1 MTNVQQKLFEVGIIP
16 VVVIDDVKDA
26 LPLAKALYEGGI
38 KAAEVTFR
46 TEAAADAIK
55 AMSEAYPDM
64 LVGAGTVLTPAQ
76 ADKAKA
82 NGAKFIVSPGLN
94 PIVVRHCQEIGVEI
108 VPGVSSASEI
118 EQAMSLGLDT
128 VKFFPAEA
136 AGGIPMLKSLCAP
149 YKNIKFMP
157 TGGLNEKNFI
167 DYLALDCVF
176 CAGGGFVA
184 NTKLVKEGN
193 FDKIREIAQETVK
206 TMHGFKIV
214 HVGINAG
221 NADNAYDIAKQFAP
235 FCLEINKDKEGGMFL
250 NSDIEIMKKP
260 WYGEKGHIAI
270 ACNNIKRAEA
280 YLKSMGVKFI
290 EESKNIDAKG
300 NYKAVYIDGDVCG
313 FSLHLLQK

>member
-1 MTNVQQKLFEVGIIP
+1 MTNVQQKLCEVGIIP

-55 AMSEAYPDM
+55 AMSDAYPDM

-193 FDKIREIAQETVK
+193 FDKIRQIAQETVK

-221 NADNAYDIAKQFAP
+221 SADNAYDIAKMFAP
-235 FCLEINKDKEGGMFL
+235 FCLEINRDTDAGMFL
-250 NSDIEIMKKP
+250 NNDIEIMKKP

-280 YLKSMGVKFI
+280 YLKSIGVKFI

-300 NYKAVYIDGDVCG
+300 NYKAVYIDGDIAG
-313 FSLHLLQK
+313 FAVHLVQK

>member
-1 MTNVQQKLFEVGIIP
+1 
-16 VVVIDDVKDA
+16 
-26 LPLAKALYEGGI
+26 
-38 KAAEVTFR
+38 
-46 TEAAADAIK
+46 
-55 AMSEAYPDM
+55 
-64 LVGAGTVLTPAQ
+64 
-76 ADKAKA
+76 
-82 NGAKFIVSPGLN
+82 
-94 PIVVRHCQEIGVEI
+94 
-108 VPGVSSASEI
+108 
-118 EQAMSLGLDT
+118 MSLGLDT

-193 FDKIREIAQETVK
+193 FDKIRQIAQETVK

-221 NADNAYDIAKQFAP
+221 SGDNAYDIAKMFAP
-235 FCLEINKDKEGGMFL
+235 FCLEINRDTDAGMFL
-250 NSDIEIMKKP
+250 NNDIEIMKKP

-280 YLKSMGVKFI
+280 YLKSIGVKFI

-300 NYKAVYIDGDVCG
+300 NYKAVYIDGDIAG
-313 FSLHLLQK
+313 FAVHLVQK

>member
-55 AMSEAYPDM
+55 AMSDAYPDM

-221 NADNAYDIAKQFAP
+221 SGANAYDIAKMFAP
-235 FCLEINKDKEGGMFL
+235 FCLEINRDTDAGMFL
-250 NSDIEIMKKP
+250 NNDIEIMKKP

-280 YLKSMGVKFI
+280 YLKSIGVKFI

-300 NYKAVYIDGDVCG
+300 NYKAVYIDGDIAG
-313 FSLHLLQK
+313 FAVHLVQK

>member
-1 MTNVQQKLFEVGIIP
+1 MTNVEQKLFETGIIP
-16 VVVIDDVKDA
+16 VVVLEDAKDA
-26 LPLAKALYEGGI
+26 VPLAKALYEGGI

-46 TEAAADAIK
+46 TAAAAESIRL
-55 AMSEAYPDM
+55 MSEAYPDM

-76 ADKAKA
+76 ADEAKK

-94 PIVVRHCQEIGVEI
+94 PIVVRHCIDIGIDI

-118 EQAMSLGLDT
+118 EQAMSLGLT
-128 VKFFPAEA
+128 TLKFFPAEA

-157 TGGLNEKNFI
+157 TGGLNEKNFT

-184 NTKLVKEGN
+184 NTKLIKEGN
-193 FDKIREIAQETVK
+193 FAKITEIARETVK
-206 TMHGFKIV
+206 TMHGFQIV

-221 NADNAYDIAKQFAP
+221 DADNAYAIAKMFAP
-235 FCLEINKDKEGGMFL
+235 FCLEISKDGEGGMFL
-250 NSDIEIMKKP
+250 NKDIEIMKKP

-270 ACNNIKRAEA
+270 ACNNIQRAES
-280 YLKSMGVKFI
+280 YLKSLGVKFL
-290 EESKNIDAKG
+290 EETKSIDAKG
-300 NYKAVYIDGDVCG
+300 NYKAVYVDGDIAG
-313 FSLHLLQK
+313 FAVHLLQK